1 MFELDKNLVLEFV
14 AESREDLAM
23 VESDLLAIEADGT
36 DIDEQRVN
44 RVLRTIHTIKGAS
57 GLFNLKTIGAL
68 AHETENVL
76 ALIRSRK
83 LVPAPNCVQVLL
95 RATDR
100 LIELFEHPDTSNDA
114 GIVEVVAELTRL
126 CTNSRPP
133 IQKRSLTGAVGSRG
147 GDAHLR
153 VLLVEDDFACRLL
166 LQTFLTR
173 YSECH
178 VAVNGREA
186 IEAFRSAL
194 DRGQGYDLICMDI
207 MMPEVDGREAVRQIR
222 ALEESRG
229 IRSTFGAKIFMTTTV
244 QEAKEVVLCFKEL
257 CDTYLMKPIDLGEML
272 SRMEAFHL
280 ISPKESPAA
289 AIK

>member
-1 MFELDKNLVLEFV
+1 MKD
-14 AESREDLAM
+14 
-23 VESDLLAIEADGT
+23 
-36 DIDEQRVN
+36 
-44 RVLRTIHTIKGAS
+44 
-57 GLFNLKTIGAL
+57 
-68 AHETENVL
+68 
-76 ALIRSRK
+76 RK
-83 LVPAPNCVQVLL
+83 LDIFDLL

-194 DRGQGYDLICMDI
+194 DRG
-207 MMPEVDGREAVRQIR
+207 EAVRQIR